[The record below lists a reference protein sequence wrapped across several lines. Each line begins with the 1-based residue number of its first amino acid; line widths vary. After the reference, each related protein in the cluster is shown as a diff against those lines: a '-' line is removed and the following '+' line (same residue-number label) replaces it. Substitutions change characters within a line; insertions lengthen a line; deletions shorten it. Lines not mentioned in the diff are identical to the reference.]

1 MTETPKFDIPDAVR
15 EMVERNAQQMRAA
28 YTQFID
34 LARQAQETLTKS
46 SGAMAEGAVEIQSRT
61 MRYAQENVDASM
73 RLMTELS
80 RARDL
85 KDYLEIQSRFAQDQM
100 RKYSDQAQEIGR
112 LMTDITAKSQR
123 K

>member
-15 EMVERNAQQMRAA
+15 EMAERNAQQMRAA